1 MSAPEQKL
9 SPPISSLGHSAYL
22 NTRAAILGAAIGYG
36 FWFVA
41 HNPRYFWP
49 IVGGLFGITI
59 IGTLWTS
66 RATFAKPYRLNYLIL
81 PVVLLASGLFF
92 FLLLKNPTYQLIFVG
107 AISVIYWYFFR
118 SFAELREHPTP
129 EKKKGVTQ
137 ALDVVTSITLF
148 LSLASLQELY
158 FFFSWKLWA
167 LIVVG
172 ALLAAVMLYQSL
184 WYHRVITLRAWV
196 FILVGTLVFAESL
209 WAIAV
214 LPTGYLTNTLLSVA
228 ALYVIQSISIA
239 SLRGLLKRRTVLENL
254 GMASLIIAIALFSSR
269 WTPLA

>member
-1 MSAPEQKL
+1 MPPADQKL
-9 SPPISSLGHSAYL
+9 SPLLHSAYL
-22 NTRAAILGAAIGYG
+22 NIRAAILGGAIGYS

-49 IVGGLFGITI
+49 IVGTVTAIAVL
-59 IGTLWTS
+59 GTLWTS
-66 RATFAKPYRLNYLIL
+66 HATFAKPYRLNYLIL
-81 PVVLLASGLFF
+81 PVVLLASSLFF
-92 FLLLKNPTYQLIFVG
+92 FLLLKNPTYQLVFVG
-107 AISVIYWYFFR
+107 SIGIIYWYFFR
-118 SFAELREHPTP
+118 SFAELREHPSQ

-137 ALDVVTSITLF
+137 ALDVVTSVTMF

-167 LIVVG
+167 LIIVG
-172 ALLAAVMLYQSL
+172 AALACILLYQSM

-196 FILVGTLVFAESL
+196 FILVGTMLFAESI
-209 WAIAV
+209 WAITV

-228 ALYVIQSISIA
+228 ALYVIQSVSIT

-254 GMASLIIAIALFSSR
+254 SMAAVIIVIALLSSR